1 MKLILQTGPEKL
13 EFKIVNKER
22 WFGYF
27 YRNSVIYTD
36 FEGNYVSEEG
46 YYTELS
52 GYYLWEGNITFHI
65 S

>member
-27 YRNSVIYTD
+27 YHTDIIYTD
-36 FEGNYVSEEG
+36 HDEKCVAEEG